1 MAACSLYLT
10 AANQAEAEKISRTL
24 VEERLA
30 ACANVLGPIRSFY
43 WWQGKVQDDSEV
55 AFLLKT
61 RTDLVDRVV
70 ARVKQLHS
78 YTVPCVVTWPIE
90 AGNPDYLAWVEKEA
104 SG

>member
-10 AANQAEAEKISRTL
+10 AATQAEAEKISRTL
-24 VEERLA
+24 VEERLV
-30 ACANVLGPIRSFY
+30 ACANILGPIRSFY
-43 WWQGKVQDDSEV
+43 WWQGKVQDDAEV
-55 AFLLKT
+55 AFLIKT
-61 RTDLVDRVV
+61 RTELVDRVV

>member
-1 MAACSLYLT
+1 MAACSLYVT

-43 WWQGKVQDDSEV
+43 WWQGKVQDDAEV

-61 RTDLVDRVV
+61 RTDLIDCVV

-104 SG
+104 TG

>member
-10 AANQAEAEKISRTL
+10 AANQAEAEKIGRTL

-43 WWQGKVQDDSEV
+43 WWQGKVQDDAEV

-61 RTDLVDRVV
+61 RSDLVDRVV
-70 ARVKQLHS
+70 ARVKELHS

>member
-43 WWQGKVQDDSEV
+43 WWQGKVQDDAEV

-61 RTDLVDRVV
+61 RTDLIDRVV

-104 SG
+104 TG